1 MAGVLARG
9 WWFFGLFCAVLLV
22 ATQAS
27 AEAGR
32 RVALLIGNQNYEQT
46 TPLRN
51 PANDVELM
59 RKTLKEAGF
68 DDVMVAKD
76 VDLAGMRKALRTFE
90 NKAEGAEVAVL
101 YYSGHGMEM
110 NGENYL
116 IPTDAVLASDKDVE
130 DEALSLSRAERSLN
144 GATRL
149 KLMILDACRNN
160 PFLETMTRSV
170 GSRAVSRGLA
180 RVEPQSVDTLVAY
193 ASRAG
198 TVALDGEGGNSPFA
212 EALARYIAQPGVD
225 IRIALGQ
232 VRDAVMKATNRQQ
245 EPFVYGSLGGAQ
257 IFLSIKQIDITINTG
272 PVQDKQTLET
282 ASAAADWQNIKDLA
296 DKDLLEAFITKH
308 GGDPVYRML
317 AEKKIKQLQA
327 TQAKTEA
334 AADQIAWEALK
345 GSTDAAALKRFIER
359 YPKSAFRREAE
370 AALASLAP
378 PPVASSADALSASER
393 DCQLLAGELQG
404 ASGFA
409 GVYLDRIDAKRALTA
424 CAQAVN
430 EKPSSGLYVNLLG
443 RAYEADKNYVEAE
456 KRYREAADLGDMY
469 GLANLGWLQ
478 VNGSVDGADPAKGLE
493 AFETAARAGNHFAQA
508 SLGQVYRDGL
518 AGEPQD
524 YAKSFD
530 WYRQAADKGN
540 ASALGNLGWFYREG
554 VTVSQ
559 DYARSVDYYRR
570 GAEAG
575 DLASIAAL
583 GYAAQNGLG
592 MTRNYEEARK
602 WYEKGANAGDSY
614 SMASLGFLYDT
625 GAGVKQDYVEARYW
639 YEKAANEG
647 SAYAMGNL
655 ARLYDQGLGTAVDPD
670 ESVRWAIA
678 AVSRGDSAKIGE
690 LKTTPD
696 NFSPL
701 FRKGFQ
707 EALKEQ
713 GVFTGEANG
722 EFGEDTFKAID
733 DLAAGQAAS
742 NAQETASDANA
753 ADPAANAGEEQDQTA
768 SDATGKLGN
777 LVQGSL
783 EEASQAAADTESNDD
798 ESAEALSAK
807 CYELA
812 GEPGSKPNFGGV
824 DASAIDAEAA
834 VEACGRAVAKS
845 PEDSMLINM
854 LGRAHDA
861 GEDYAAAREAYE
873 KAASM
878 GNAFASV
885 NRAWL
890 LIYGNGEDADV
901 EKGVEMLKE
910 AAAKGNSSAQ
920 SSLGWLYREG
930 YEPVAQNYRSA
941 VEWYRKAAAQDHP
954 DALSAMGWLY
964 REGLGVARDEK
975 ASLEAYRRAAELGE
989 INAIGSLGYAL
1000 QNGLG
1005 TEVDLSE
1012 AKRWYEAGAARN
1024 DAYCMG
1030 SLGWLYEAGEGVEQD
1045 YKTAAEWYEKAGEA
1059 GSSYAQGNLSRLY
1072 DQGLGVD
1079 KDAGKAVDFAVASI
1093 SGGEEDFIRDIKGGA
1108 KDFSVAFRRGLQKE
1122 LKSRGFYSGPVNGVF
1137 NATTSKAIDK
1147 LVASG
1152 QEQQ

>member
-1 MAGVLARG
+1 MAGFQARG
-9 WWFFGLFCAVLLV
+9 WWFFGLCLAVFLM
-22 ATQAS
+22 ATNAS
-27 AEAGR
+27 AEVGR

-46 TPLRN
+46 TALRN

-59 RKTLKEAGF
+59 RKTLKDAGF
-68 DDVMVAKD
+68 NDVMVAKD

-116 IPTDAVLASDKDVE
+116 IPIDAVLASDKDVE
-130 DEALSLSRAERSLN
+130 DETLSLSRAERSLN

-160 PFLETMTRSV
+160 PFLETMSRSV

-198 TVALDGEGGNSPFA
+198 TVALDGEGDNSPFA
-212 EALARYIAQPGVD
+212 QALARYITQPGVD

-232 VRDAVMKATNRQQ
+232 VRDAVMKATDRQQ

-257 IFLSIKQIDITINTG
+257 IFLSIKQLDITINTG
-272 PVQDKQTLET
+272 PAQDKETLET

-443 RAYEADKNYVEAE
+443 RAYEADNNFVEAE

-469 GLANLGWLQ
+469 GLANFGWLQ

-518 AGEPQD
+518 AGQAQD
-524 YAKSFD
+524 YAKAFD

-554 VTVSQ
+554 VTVAQ

-570 GAEAG
+570 GAQAG
-575 DLASIAAL
+575 DLASIAGL

-592 MTRNYEEARK
+592 MAQNFEEARK
-602 WYEKGANAGDSY
+602 WYEKGANAGDAY

-670 ESVRWAIA
+670 EAVRWAIA
-678 AVSRGDSAKIGE
+678 AVSRGDTAKIGE
-690 LKTTPD
+690 LKTSPD
-696 NFSPL
+696 SFSPL

-707 EALKEQ
+707 ENLKEL
-713 GVFTGEANG
+713 GVFQGEANG
-722 EFGEDTFKAID
+722 EFGPDTLKAID
-733 DLAAGQAAS
+733 DLAPGQTAP
-742 NAQETASDANA
+742 NAQTATAEEA
-753 ADPAANAGEEQDQTA
+753 PADSSASSEEQSGTTVGA
-768 SDATGKLGN
+768 AGKLGD
-777 LVQGSL
+777 LI
-783 EEASQAAADTESNDD
+783 
-798 ESAEALSAK
+798 ESAGAATTTDAATDPASADDDSADALSAK
-807 CYELA
+807 CYALA

-824 DASAIDAEAA
+824 DASEIDAEAA

-845 PEDSMLINM
+845 PKDAMLLNM

-861 GEDYAAAREAYE
+861 GEDYDAARNAYE
-873 KAASM
+873 KAARM
-878 GNAFASV
+878 GNVFASV

-901 EKGVEMLKE
+901 EKGMEMLKA
-910 AAAKGNSSAQ
+910 AAAKGNPSAQ

-930 YEPVAQNYRSA
+930 YGSVAQNYRTA

-954 DALSAMGWLY
+954 DALASMGWLY

-975 ASLEAYRRAAELGE
+975 ESLKAYRRAADLG
-989 INAIGSLGYAL
+989 NTDAIGSLGYAL
-1000 QNGLG
+1000 QNGVG
-1005 TEVDLSE
+1005 TEVDLAE
-1012 AKRWYEAGAARN
+1012 AKRWYEMGAARN

-1030 SLGWLYEAGEGVEQD
+1030 SLGWLYEAGEGVEQN

-1079 KDAGKAVDFAVASI
+1079 KDAGKAVELAMASI
-1093 SGGEEDFIRDIKGGA
+1093 SAGEEDFIKDIKDGA

-1122 LKSRGFYSGPVNGVF
+1122 LKSRGFYSGAVNGVF
-1137 NATTSKAIDK
+1137 NTATAKAVDK

-1152 QEQQ
+1152 QEEQ

>member
-1 MAGVLARG
+1 MAGFRARG
-9 WWFFGLFCAVLLV
+9 WWFFGLCLAVFLL
-22 ATQAS
+22 ATEGS
-27 AEAGR
+27 AEAAR
-32 RVALLIGNQNYEQT
+32 RVALLIGNQNYERT

-59 RKTLKEAGF
+59 RNTLTEAGF

-116 IPTDAVLASDKDVE
+116 IPIDAVLASDKDVE

-160 PFLETMTRSV
+160 PFLDTMTRSA
-170 GSRAVSRGLA
+170 GTRAVSRGLA

-212 EALARYIAQPGVD
+212 EALARYITQPGVD

-272 PVQDKQTLET
+272 PAQDKQTIET

-296 DKDLLEAFITKH
+296 DKDLLEAFISKH

-345 GSTDAAALKRFIER
+345 GSTDPAALKRFIER
-359 YPKSAFRREAE
+359 YPQSPFRREAE
-370 AALASLAP
+370 ASLAALSP
-378 PPVASSADALSASER
+378 PPVASSTDTLSASER

-404 ASGFA
+404 ARGFA

-430 EKPSSGLYVNLLG
+430 EKPSAGLYVNLLG
-443 RAYEADKNYVEAE
+443 RAYEADKNYVEAA
-456 KRYREAADLGDMY
+456 KRYREAADLGDMF

-478 VNGSVDGADPAKGLE
+478 VNGSVDGADPAKGVE

-508 SLGQVYRDGL
+508 SLGQIYRDGL
-518 AGEPQD
+518 AGQAQD

-540 ASALGNLGWFYREG
+540 ANALGNLGWFYREG

-575 DLASIAAL
+575 DMASIAGL

-592 MTRNYEEARK
+592 MARNYEEARQ
-602 WYEKGANAGDSY
+602 WYEKGANAGDAY

-670 ESVRWAIA
+670 EAVRWAIA

-690 LKTTPD
+690 LKTSPD

-713 GVFTGEANG
+713 GVFAGEANG
-722 EFGEDTFKAID
+722 EFGVDTSKAID
-733 DLAAGQAAS
+733 DLAAGKTGADMLDSSAE
-742 NAQETASDANA
+742 ETAPDVN
-753 ADPAANAGEEQDQTA
+753 EEQEQSAVGA
-768 SDATGKLGN
+768 SGRLGN
-777 LVQGSL
+777 LMQSART
-783 EEASQAAADTESNDD
+783 ETEANMSAKASTEDGEAAQT
-798 ESAEALSAK
+798 LSAQ

-824 DASAIDAEAA
+824 DFSDIDVRAA
-834 VEACGRAVAKS
+834 TEACSRAAAES
-845 PEDSMLINM
+845 PDDPMLLNM

-861 GEDYAAAREAYE
+861 GEDYAAAREAYD
-873 KAASM
+873 KAAGM
-878 GNAFASV
+878 GNGFASV

-890 LIYGNGEDADV
+890 SIYGKGEDADV
-901 EKGVEMLKE
+901 DKGFGMLKA
-910 AAAKGNSSAQ
+910 AAAKGNPAAQ
-920 SSLGWLYREG
+920 ASLGWLYREG
-930 YEPVAQNYRSA
+930 YGSVARNYRTA
-941 VEWYRKAAAQDHP
+941 VEWYRKAAAQDNP
-954 DALSAMGWLY
+954 NALAAMGWLY
-964 REGLGVARDEK
+964 REGLGVARDDKE
-975 ASLEAYRRAAELGE
+975 SLRAYRRAAELGE

-1000 QNGLG
+1000 QNGVG
-1005 TEVDLSE
+1005 TDVDIVE
-1012 AKRWYEAGAARN
+1012 AKLWYEAGAERG

-1030 SLGWLYEAGEGVEQD
+1030 SLAWLYEAGEGVEQD
-1045 YKTAAEWYEKAGEA
+1045 YKLAAQWYEKAGEA
-1059 GSSYAQGNLSRLY
+1059 GSSYAQGNLARLY
-1072 DQGLGVD
+1072 DQGLGVEE
-1079 KDAGKAVDFAVASI
+1079 DAVKAVELAVASI
-1093 SGGEEDFIRDIKGGA
+1093 AAGETDFISDVKDGA
-1108 KDFSVAFRRGLQKE
+1108 KDFSAAFRRGLQKE
-1122 LKSRGFYSGPVNGVF
+1122 LKSRGYYSGPLDGVF
-1137 NATTSKAIDK
+1137 GATTARAIDK
-1147 LVASG
+1147 LAGRDS
-1152 QEQQ
+1152 